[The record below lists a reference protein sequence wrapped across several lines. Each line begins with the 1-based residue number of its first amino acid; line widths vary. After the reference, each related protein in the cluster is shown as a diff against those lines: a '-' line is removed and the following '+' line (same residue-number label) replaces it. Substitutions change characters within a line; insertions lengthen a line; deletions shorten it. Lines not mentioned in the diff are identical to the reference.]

1 MQSPNSNPLE
11 PSNRRNKTAAVVVSR
26 AAPKVAPKLT
36 ALPDDVNALKALIAE
51 FEKLLASQN
60 ELIAASTLQAQHKD
74 QELLLLRTVIEQM
87 KLQISVL
94 KRARFGKSSEK
105 RDAEIAQLELI
116 VENLE
121 ETVACGE
128 ANLAVLPAQPATT
141 GDTPDKTPRVRKTLP
156 DHLPRETTVI
166 EPDAVAV
173 AALNTAGA
181 ACTCESCKTGTLR
194 PLGEDVSEMLEY
206 VPGYFK
212 VIRTVR
218 PKYSCS
224 HCQTIV
230 QAPAP
235 SRPLA
240 KGMAGP
246 NLLAKVF
253 ISKYCDHSPL
263 YRQAAISEREG
274 VPLSRS
280 TMADWVGSGT
290 ALMSPLIEAFRR
302 YVMAA
307 TKLHADDTP
316 VPVLQP
322 GRKTTKTGRLWT
334 YVRDDRASGSLE
346 PPAVWFAYSPDRKSE
361 HPRAHLKEFTG
372 ILQADAYAGYSAIYE
387 ERQSTD
393 KPIVEAACWAHARR
407 KFFDLAKAHQLPI
420 ALEAVDR
427 IAHFYAI
434 EKAIRGQSPEERASV
449 RKAKTEPLLIAYKA
463 WLDQALEGLS
473 SKGDLAKAI
482 RYTTTRWKAFTR
494 FVNDGRIEMDNN
506 AAERSIRP
514 IALGKKNYLF
524 AGSDDGG
531 NRAASMY
538 SLIETAKL
546 NGINPQAYLAHV
558 LAHIGEHKINR
569 IEELLPWNVADKIA
583 AWPPIPE
590 PSTAS

>member
-1 MQSPNSNPLE
+1 MQLPNSSPSK
-11 PSNRRNKTAAVVVSR
+11 PSNHRNKTAAVVVS
-26 AAPKVAPKLT
+26 KVAPKLT
-36 ALPDDVNALKALIAE
+36 ALPDDVNALKSMIAE

-128 ANLAVLPAQPATT
+128 ANLAVLPSLPATQ
-141 GDTPDKTPRVRKTLP
+141 DSAPDKTPWVRKTLP

-166 EPDAVAV
+166 EPDVVAV
-173 AALNTAGA
+173 AALTSTAA

-194 PLGEDVSEMLEY
+194 PLGDDVSEMLEY

-253 ISKYCDHSPL
+253 ISKYCDHLPL

-334 YVRDDRASGSLE
+334 YVRDDRASGSVE

-372 ILQADAYAGYSAIYE
+372 TLQADAYAGYSAIYE
-387 ERQSTD
+387 EREATD
-393 KPIVEAACWAHARR
+393 RPIVEAACWAHARR
-407 KFFDLAKAHQLPI
+407 KFFDLAKAHQLPV
-420 ALEAVDR
+420 ALAAVDR
-427 IAHFYAI
+427 IAQFYAI
-434 EKAIRGQSPEERASV
+434 EKEIRGQSPEERASV

-463 WLDQALEGLS
+463 WLDQALQGLS

-494 FVNDGRIEMDNN
+494 FVDNGRIEMDNN

-558 LAHIGEHKINR
+558 LTHIGEHKINR
-569 IEELLPWNVADKIA
+569 IEELLPWHVADKIA
-583 AWPPIPE
+583 AWPPIPK
-590 PSTAS
+590 PSTSR

>member
-1 MQSPNSNPLE
+1 MQSPTSSPVNSL
-11 PSNRRNKTAAVVVSR
+11 NRRSKTAAI
-26 AAPKVAPKLT
+26 VASQPA
-36 ALPDDVNALKALIAE
+36 ALPDDVGALKAMIAE
-51 FEKLLASQN
+51 FEKLVASQN

-74 QELLLLRTVIEQM
+74 QELLILRTVIEQM

-105 RDAEIAQLELI
+105 RNTQIDEIAQLELI

-121 ETVACGE
+121 ETVASHE
-128 ANLAVLPAQPATT
+128 ATMAAEPATQESA
-141 GDTPDKTPRVRKTLP
+141 PDKARRVRKTLP
-156 DHLPRETTVI
+156 DHLPRETIVI
-166 EPDAVAV
+166 EPEGVAVAV
-173 AALNTAGA
+173 PNTSAA
-181 ACTCESCKTGTLR
+181 ACTCTTCDKGALR
-194 PLGEDVSEMLEY
+194 PLGDDVSEMLEY

-230 QAPAP
+230 QAAAP
-235 SRPLA
+235 SRPIA

-246 NLLAKVF
+246 NLLAKVL
-253 ISKYCDHSPL
+253 ISKYCDHLPL
-263 YRQAAISEREG
+263 YRQAVISEREG
-274 VPLSRS
+274 VALSRS
-280 TMADWVGSGT
+280 TMADWVGNCT

-346 PPAVWFAYSPDRKSE
+346 PPAVWFAYSPDRKGE
-361 HPRAHLKEFTG
+361 HPKNHLKEFTG
-372 ILQADAYAGYSAIYE
+372 ILQADAYAGYSALYE
-387 ERQSTD
+387 EREATD
-393 KPIVEAACWAHARR
+393 RPIVEAACWAHARR
-407 KFFDLAKAHQLPI
+407 KFFDLAKSHQLPV
-420 ALEAVDR
+420 ALQAVDT
-427 IAHFYAI
+427 IAQFYAI
-434 EKAIRGQSPEERASV
+434 EKAIRGQSPEERQRV
-449 RKAKTEPLLIAYKA
+449 RKTKTEPLLIAYKA
-463 WLDQALEGLS
+463 WLDQALVGLS

-494 FVNDGRIEMDNN
+494 FVENGSIEMDNN

-531 NRAASMY
+531 QRAASMY

-558 LAHIGEHKINR
+558 LTHIGEHKINR
-569 IEELLPWNVADKIA
+569 IDELLPWNVADKIA

-590 PSTAS
+590 PSAAS